1 MLAKKK
7 LLCYTIGVQR
17 KREKNMRKTN
27 QKTEQVSAPEQ
38 VSKLQPFP
46 LVENEDYLLKLKSG
60 DYAVAYWSQGQF
72 YSGFGD
78 LYIEEEIV
86 GIVALKDLGL

>member
-7 LLCYTIGVQR
+7 ILCYTISIER
-17 KREKNMRKTN
+17 KREKNMKKTN
-27 QKTEQVSAPEQ
+27 QVLETKQEPR
-38 VSKLQPFP
+38 LQPFP
-46 LVENEDYLLKLKSG
+46 FIEGEDYLLKLKSG
-60 DYAVAYWSQGQF
+60 DYAVAYWGHGQF

>member
-7 LLCYTIGVQR
+7 LLCYTIGIE
-17 KREKNMRKTN
+17 REKNIMKKTN
-27 QKTEQVSAPEQ
+27 QVLETKQEP
-38 VSKLQPFP
+38 KLQPFP
-46 LVENEDYLLKLKSG
+46 FIEGEDYLLKLKSG
-60 DYAVAYWSQGQF
+60 DYAVAYWNQGQF

-78 LYIEEEIV
+78 MYIEEEIV